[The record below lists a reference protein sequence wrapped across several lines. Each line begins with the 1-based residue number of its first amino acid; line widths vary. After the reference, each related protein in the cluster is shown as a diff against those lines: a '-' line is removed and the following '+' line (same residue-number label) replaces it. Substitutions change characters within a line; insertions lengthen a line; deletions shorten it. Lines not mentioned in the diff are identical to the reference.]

1 MSAPVGRWLL
11 IAAGAVV
18 VAAIAMAVAKM
29 GGPGAQRQMRLDERR
44 VEDLSRIVQELRSYF
59 DAHKALPQDLTK
71 LAAQP
76 GLALGISDPDT
87 TAPYAYQPGQ
97 DGHFRLCARFATDTA
112 RELTQ
117 MRDPTPWLG
126 KAWRH
131 PAGDHCYELEA
142 FAAKP

>member
-1 MSAPVGRWLL
+1 MSASVGRGLL
-11 IAAGAVV
+11 IAAAAVII
-18 VAAIAMAVAKM
+18 AAIAMAVVKM

-44 VEDLSRIVQELRSYF
+44 VQDLSRIDQELRSYF
-59 DAHKALPQDLTK
+59 DAHKALPPDLAR

-76 GLALGISDPDT
+76 GLSLAISDPDT

-112 RELTQ
+112 QGPTQ

-126 KAWRH
+126 TQWRH
-131 PAGDHCYELEA
+131 PAGDHCYELDA
-142 FAAKP
+142 SAAKP